1 MSNVRL
7 RVSESRSVHGWRFY
21 IDGMIGFAEKVL
33 SRLKRFH
40 HDANLDLGNWLD
52 WFLGILA

>member
-1 MSNVRL
+1 M
-7 RVSESRSVHGWRFY
+7 SESRSVHGWRFY
-21 IDGMIGFAEKVL
+21 IDGMIGFAEKAL